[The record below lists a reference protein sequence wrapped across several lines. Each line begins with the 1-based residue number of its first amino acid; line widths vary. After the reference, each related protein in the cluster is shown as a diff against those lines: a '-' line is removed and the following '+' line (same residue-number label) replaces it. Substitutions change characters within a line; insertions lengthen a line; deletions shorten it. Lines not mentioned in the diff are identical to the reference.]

1 MIWNSALTI
10 AIVEKDIEQI
20 EKLIDMMPLFID
32 VNEAVTAQALLQ
44 EALNVVSALKDET
57 NESMQKIKK
66 TRAFLL
72 SSDLMTTNKTEYRG

>member
-66 TRAFLL
+66 HVPSYYLL
-72 SSDLMTTNKTEYRG
+72 I

>member
-20 EKLIDMMPLFID
+20 EKLIDMMPLFTDANAAI
-32 VNEAVTAQALLQ
+32 TAQALLQ
-44 EALNVVSALKDET
+44 EALNIVSSHKDET
-57 NESMQKIKK
+57 YESMQKIKK